1 VIGLL
6 LSFAAHPVAAQTTS
20 PTASSFT
27 YQGRLLTSGQPFS
40 GSCAFQF
47 GLYDA
52 ASAGTQLGT
61 TQTIEALTVKDG
73 YFKATLD
80 FGLTPFTGA
89 VRFLDVSVKCASETT
104 FTPLGRQPLTAAPQA
119 LIAQSV
125 PWTGLTGLPANLT
138 FLNSPTSCTNE
149 QVAKWNGTAWA
160 CGDITVGTDTL
171 AKLTC
176 TSGQIAKWNG
186 TAWECGSVAVG
197 GTDTLASLTCA
208 AGQVA
213 KRNSAN
219 TAWECAADTDIDTNT
234 TYTAGDG
241 LTLTDTAFS
250 VKFAASGGSNGTVS
264 TAARSDHNNDAT
276 YWNTTGNASTTP
288 GTNFIGTTDSQALE
302 FKVNNTR
309 ALRLEP
315 NVDSPNIIGGFSGN
329 NVTSGVKGAT
339 IGGGG
344 AADNLNFVTDDYG
357 TVGGGYNNQAGDNA
371 GTTDD
376 KVYATVGGGYKN
388 IASAF
393 EATVGGGYQNIASGQ
408 YGSTVGGGY
417 QNVASSNYATVGGG
431 DNNKASGS
439 WSMVGGGQNNAAS
452 GNRATVGGGDNNKAS
467 GSWSMVGGGYFN
479 EASGDN
485 ATVGGG
491 DNNKASGSWSMV
503 SGGGGNEAAGE
514 FSFAAGRRAKVGAAH
529 GGTFLW
535 ADSNDADF
543 ASVAAN
549 EFAVRATGGVRF
561 VTSADGAAGMKLAAG
576 GSGWSTLSDRNAK
589 ANFVP
594 VNSQEVL
601 AKVAAMPLSTW
612 NYKTQDAKIRHMGP
626 MAQDLYQAFGLGEDE
641 KHINT
646 VDADGVAL
654 AAIQGLAQQNQA
666 QQAEIAALKARLAVL
681 EAQLNQK

>member
-1 VIGLL
+1 MIGLL

-264 TAARSDHNNDAT
+264 TAARSDHNHDAT

-417 QNVASSNYATVGGG
+417 QNVASSNY
-431 DNNKASGS
+431 
-439 WSMVGGGQNNAAS
+439 
-452 GNRATVGGGDNNKAS
+452 
-467 GSWSMVGGGYFN
+467 
-479 EASGDN
+479 